1 MTSFSPTATK
11 TGGWIVATISAVIGA
26 RDERMHAARAFRSLF
41 VCSAKAR
48 NVRAVGLV
56 TSSMLS
62 ASRDRAI
69 GPVPA
74 MPRTMLKPRPPKT
87 RRPTRSGCVE
97 RQKRGNARAHRIADD
112 MRTRDAEMI
121 EQAASVF
128 RHQRRAIVGQLIEL
142 LAFSMTPIVERNDPV
157 TGFDEKVDPAG
168 IDPIRLHIRSKAVDE
183 QYRQLVRAAS
193 GIEKRDID
201 AVAVKMCHCHSR

>member
-48 NVRAVGLV
+48 NVRAAGFV

-62 ASRDRAI
+62 ASSDAGDRA
-69 GPVPA
+69 G
-74 MPRTMLKPRPPKT
+74 
-87 RRPTRSGCVE
+87 SGHAADHAETEAAENEPLDAIRVSE
-97 RQKRGNARAHRIADD
+97 RQERSNARAHRVADD
-112 MRTRDAEMI
+112 VRTRDAEMI
-121 EQAASVF
+121 EQATCVF
-128 RHQRRAIVGQLIEL
+128 RHQRRAIVRQLIEL
-142 LAFSMTPIVERNDPV
+142 LTFSMTPVVESDDPV

-168 IDPIRLHIRSKAVDE
+168 IDPIRLQHSK
-183 QYRQLVRAAS
+183 Q
-193 GIEKRDID
+193 
-201 AVAVKMCHCHSR
+201 SRE